1 MFMIVPPVFFPIPDS
16 YGQIR
21 ERLAELPRD
30 RDIHVIVICRS
41 GQCDYIATRMLL
53 QNGVKAK
60 TVSRGMLSL
69 AHNYL
74 LAEQVEEM

>member
-1 MFMIVPPVFFPIPDS
+1 
-16 YGQIR
+16 
-21 ERLAELPRD
+21 
-30 RDIHVIVICRS
+30 
-41 GQCDYIATRMLL
+41 MLL